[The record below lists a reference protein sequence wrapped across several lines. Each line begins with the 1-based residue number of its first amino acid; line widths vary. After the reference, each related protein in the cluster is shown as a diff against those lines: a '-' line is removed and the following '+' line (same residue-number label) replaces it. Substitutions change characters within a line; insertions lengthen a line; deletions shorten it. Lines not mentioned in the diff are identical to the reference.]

1 MSTKKITSELRLA
14 YWAQVMQERA
24 ESGLNV
30 KTYCEKIGIK
40 ANTYFYW
47 QTKLRKTISDQLTET
62 NPLQLVS
69 TGFVEVKKD
78 ETAQKL
84 QPVLS
89 NHDELVHIEI
99 DGARISVKSTYP
111 VERLIELLR
120 GLMRL

>member
-69 TGFVEVKKD
+69 TGFVEVKK
-78 ETAQKL
+78 TK
-84 QPVLS
+84 QPK
-89 NHDELVHIEI
+89 NCNRFY
-99 DGARISVKSTYP
+99 RIMTSWYTLKSTAH
-111 VERLIELLR
+111 VSA
-120 GLMRL
+120 